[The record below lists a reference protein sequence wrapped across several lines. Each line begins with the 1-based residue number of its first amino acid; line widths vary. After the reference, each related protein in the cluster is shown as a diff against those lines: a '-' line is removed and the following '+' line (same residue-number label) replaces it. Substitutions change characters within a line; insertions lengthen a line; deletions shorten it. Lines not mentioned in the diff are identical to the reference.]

1 MSADR
6 AVMQQA
12 LPQAVLDFDQLL
24 NEPPSDEAT
33 RTVRDFRLDAYPR
46 WVKALDAMRQ
56 ALAAT
61 PEPAQ
66 PLSDDQVADLL
77 QEKHFSKGYVLKHSD
92 RTCLA
97 WYRLGLRDGEAAHGI
112 KGEVKPS

>member
-1 MSADR
+1 MTTKPVDAQSDAVALLRMFQTGLGSTRARCSVYGKQKWDR
-6 AVMQQA
+6 INVACA
-12 LPQAVLDFDQLL
+12 
-24 NEPPSDEAT
+24 
-33 RTVRDFRLDAYPR
+33 
-46 WVKALDAMRQ
+46 

-61 PEPAQ
+61 PAQ
-66 PLSDDQVADLL
+66 PLSDIQVADLL

-112 KGEVKPS
+112 KGEVTA